1 MSAGFRL
8 CFVTS
13 LKKHAALIIV
23 EQHAISLGCD
33 SFKQAPCRGFGGR
46 QVGGWRR
53 SRQVAGGK
61 WLEAGGWLGAGEVG
75 GWLELNFWAV
85 AGGRYRAA
93 PARQLNLPWV
103 SLFSFA
109 VRASLQRPL

>member
-53 SRQVAGGK
+53 SRQVAGWGQVR
-61 WLEAGGWLGAGEVG
+61 W
-75 GWLELNFWAV
+75 V
-85 AGGRYRAA
+85 AG
-93 PARQLNLPWV
+93 W
-103 SLFSFA
+103 S
-109 VRASLQRPL
+109 